1 LIDYKF
7 IIRKQWN
14 RTPFGIPNPGEP
26 FVNDYVSKIAGEC
39 FIDVGANAG
48 MYAVRYRHNFKKI
61 YAIEPFPRMARALNA
76 KRLFRLAGNIT
87 VLQWAASD
95 RDGDVALFLDGDLGR
110 SAGSAVT
117 IEPDFTY
124 RPASHPELT
133 VNYPNGNWGK
143 DKITVKTKRLDDYP
157 FPFSIELIKIDVE
170 GAEFK
175 VLDGGIDTV
184 GRSRQIIV
192 ELHDRERKNQLQ
204 ELLHNTFR
212 FKTRWLDAGHIL
224 GGHW

>member
-1 LIDYKF
+1 MIDYLF

-26 FVNDYVSKIAGEC
+26 LVNEYIANVSGSC

-48 MYAVRYRHNFKKI
+48 MYAIRYRRNFQKI

-76 KRLFRLAGNIT
+76 KRIFRLARNIE
-87 VLQWAASD
+87 VLRWAASD
-95 RDGDVALFLDGDLGR
+95 QQGEVYLFLDGDLGR

-133 VNYPNGNWGK
+133 VHYPNGNWDK
-143 DKITVKTKRLDDYP
+143 DKIKVETKRLDDCP
-157 FPFSIELIKIDVE
+157 FPNSIDLVKIDVE

-175 VLDGGIDTV
+175 VLEGGMDTV
-184 GRSRQIIV
+184 GRSRQVIV

-204 ELLHNTFR
+204 DLLNQTLR
-212 FKTRWLDAGHIL
+212 FKTRWLDPDHIL